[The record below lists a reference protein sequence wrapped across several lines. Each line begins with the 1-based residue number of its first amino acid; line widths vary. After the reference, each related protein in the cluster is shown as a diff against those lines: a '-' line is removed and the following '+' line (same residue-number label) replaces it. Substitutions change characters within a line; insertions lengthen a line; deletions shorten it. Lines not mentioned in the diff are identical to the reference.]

1 MQSVIDMVKGPK
13 GMAGGERQDRL
24 TLKIKIFPGKGGIRA
39 AFSFCVGREPAHGTF
54 RMRSEEVSMES
65 V

>member
-39 AFSFCVGREPAHGTF
+39 AFSFCVGRELAHGTF
-54 RMRSEEVSMES
+54 
-65 V
+65 

>member
-24 TLKIKIFPGKGGIRA
+24 TLKTKIFPGKGGIRA
-39 AFSFCVGREPAHGTF
+39 AFSFVWAGNRRTAHF
-54 RMRSEEVSMES
+54 V
-65 V
+65 